1 MASSRS
7 RGTVISVLLA
17 AMCVPLG
24 CSLMVPDDL
33 TDGSDGSEV
42 TTSSGDSSADA
53 VVDQRGDSS
62 PAEAGPERDANADAD
77 ADVDAGP
84 RTYEQ
89 AVMADGP
96 VAYWHLDDPGGVL
109 FADVTGRHPLE
120 LVGSASGVGYSN
132 PGISD
137 GGSAV
142 RISGATLQTDDDAFD
157 LSGLKPFT
165 LELWVRPATADG
177 GYQNV
182 FAKYVSGTNS
192 PAYGAD
198 LFLNYALS
206 RLQFE
211 RWHDSGV
218 IDFVG
223 VNTQLPTDRFTHI
236 VVTMDGTR
244 LVLYVNGAAVGVGK
258 NPTPSA
264 TDPNAP
270 FQWGRGY
277 VGYLDELA
285 FYDKALSL
293 EQVSAHFHA
302 VE

>member
-1 MASSRS
+1 MALSCSR
-7 RGTVISVLLA
+7 RTVITVLMV

-24 CSLMVPDDL
+24 CSLMIPDDL
-33 TDGSDGSEV
+33 AGGSDDSEV
-42 TTSSGDSSADA
+42 PTGSGDSSADA
-53 VVDQRGDSS
+53 LVDESS
-62 PAEAGPERDANADAD
+62 AADAGERDADA
-77 ADVDAGP
+77 AR

-89 AVMADGP
+89 VVMGDGP

-109 FADVTGRHPLE
+109 FADVTGRYPLE
-120 LVGSASGVGYSN
+120 LVGSSTGVVYSN
-132 PGISD
+132 PGVND
-137 GGSAV
+137 AGAAV
-142 RISGATLQTDDDAFD
+142 RLAGATILQTSEEAFD

-165 LELWVRPATADG
+165 LELWVRPTTTDG

-182 FAKYVSGTNS
+182 FAKYVSGTVS
-192 PAYGAD
+192 PANGAD

-211 RWHDSGV
+211 RWQDSGV
-218 IDFVG
+218 IDLVG

-244 LVLYVNGAAVGVGK
+244 LVLYVNGAAVSIGK
-258 NPTPSA
+258 NPTPSG

-277 VGYLDELA
+277 TGCLDELA

-302 VE
+302 AE